1 VPPDLRD
8 REDQTLAAI
17 PPPRGSARL
26 PLPAATLLVTVVY
39 LAGVTVAL
47 ALGSPAQ
54 RLLGLA
60 VLAVTTARLVTLRRA
75 RQGAAP
81 WS

>member
-1 VPPDLRD
+1 M
-8 REDQTLAAI
+8 ASI
-17 PPPRGSARL
+17 PSPRQ

-39 LAGVTVAL
+39 LAGAAIAL
-47 ALGSPAQ
+47 LLGGPAQ

-60 VLAVTTARLVTLRRA
+60 VLAVTAARLAALRGA
-75 RQGAAP
+75 RRGAVP